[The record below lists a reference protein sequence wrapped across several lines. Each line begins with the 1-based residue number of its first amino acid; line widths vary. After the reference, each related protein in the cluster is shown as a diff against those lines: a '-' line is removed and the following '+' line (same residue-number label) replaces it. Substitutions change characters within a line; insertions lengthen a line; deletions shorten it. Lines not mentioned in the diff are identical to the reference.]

1 MQFAGGRRGIG
12 TVALSIGV
20 VGVIIVGGTAYYLA
34 AIISPHGPTDS
45 HSEVTTTQN
54 SDTRSSETSTV
65 VQSTWSTASSN
76 TFSSPADSTTTETGQ
91 TSNTY
96 PQTQINMVVNQTI
109 VDQAQA
115 CYGSLECNE
124 EIYIFNMTV
133 RNTGNQEFYF
143 NELNLNLR
151 TNGTALYGVSYLVYA
166 IQSPASG
173 RSHEL
178 PSSAIPPRG
187 KIAGEE
193 GFEVPNNEV
202 PTQLVYKDA
211 YSGVNVTAV
220 TPSPTSWVSE
230 VVTFGAASIGPQ
242 DLECGNSGNIN
253 QPVCFT
259 ATYAGM
265 NSSHLGSADYFTG
278 EKMGFTITITLGAG
292 SGSPGTVLVHSD
304 VVGFDIT
311 GITAPECLGGS
322 SSCTNWVVDVY
333 MVAQPGLS
341 YYGTP
346 ALTVILQPA

>member
-12 TVALSIGV
+12 TAVLAIGV
-20 VGVIIVGGTAYYLA
+20 VAVIAVAGTAYYLA
-34 AIISPHGPTDS
+34 AIMSPHGSTGS
-45 HSEVTTTQN
+45 LSEDTTEQN
-54 SDTRSSETSTV
+54 HDTGTSEASTV
-65 VQSTWSTASSN
+65 IQSTRSTASSN
-76 TFSSPADSTTTETGQ
+76 TFQNQANSTTTETGQ

-96 PQTQINMVVNQTI
+96 PQTQIDMVVNQTI

-124 EIYIFNMTV
+124 EMYIFNMTV

-143 NELNLNLR
+143 NDLNLHLR
-151 TNGTALYGVSYLVYA
+151 TNASSLYGVSYLVYA

-178 PSSAIPPRG
+178 SSSTIPLGG
-187 KIAGEE
+187 KITGEE

-202 PTQLVYKDA
+202 PTQLVYQDA
-211 YSGVNVTAV
+211 YSGVNMTAV

-253 QPVCFT
+253 QPMCFT

-265 NSSHLGSADYFTG
+265 NSSLLGSADYFTG

-292 SGSPGTVLVHSD
+292 SGSPGTVLMHSD
-304 VVGFDIT
+304 VVGFNIIS
-311 GITAPECLGGS
+311 ITAPECLGGS
-322 SSCTNWVVDVY
+322 GSCTNWVLDVY
-333 MVAQPGLS
+333 LVAQPGLS
-341 YYGTP
+341 YYGSP